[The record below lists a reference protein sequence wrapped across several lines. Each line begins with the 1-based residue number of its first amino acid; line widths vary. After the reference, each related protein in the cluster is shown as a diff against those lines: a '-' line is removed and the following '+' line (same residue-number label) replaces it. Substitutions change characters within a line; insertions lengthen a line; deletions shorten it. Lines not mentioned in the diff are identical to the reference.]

1 MYEKCFNMTSTERCK
16 IDNEVSCIVQVEF
29 KTKYS
34 VTIQQN
40 MLKNVFDISIKQ
52 ERKFSKAFFKKIF
65 DAEINFKENILTKL
79 RQSNDDN

>member
-16 IDNEVSCIVQVEF
+16 IDNEVSCIVQVEC

-34 VTIQQN
+34 VTIPQN

-52 ERKFSKAFFKKIF
+52 EENFRKRFSKKYLMQK
-65 DAEINFKENILTKL
+65 
-79 RQSNDDN
+79 